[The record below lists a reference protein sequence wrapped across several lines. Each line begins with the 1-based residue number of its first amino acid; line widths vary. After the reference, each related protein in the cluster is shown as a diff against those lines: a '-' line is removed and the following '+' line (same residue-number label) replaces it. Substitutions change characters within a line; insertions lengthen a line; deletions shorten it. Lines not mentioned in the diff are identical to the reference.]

1 MSLQLSADSKARIE
15 AITGRYPNR
24 QAALLPALH
33 VAQGQFGHLSPEVQG
48 LVAQILG
55 VPTTLVREVVTFYE
69 MYHEHPEGQFHLE
82 ICTAFSCH
90 LLGADGLTKHCKKKL
105 GIEVGHHTEDGV
117 FSLMEAECL
126 ASCGSGPMM
135 RVGDDYYEHLTPA
148 ALDHLIE
155 KFRGMAPA
163 LKGAHYEH
171 GKDGPHTGPVKGFAP
186 KLLPTTPMPPVP
198 AKPSEPAP
206 AAPAAAAPAAP
217 APKAS

>member
-1 MSLQLSADSKARIE
+1 MSLQLSADSKAQIE

-24 QAALLPALH
+24 QAALLPSLH
-33 VAQGQFGHLSPEVQG
+33 VAQHQFGHLSPEVQA
-48 LVAQILG
+48 LVAQVLG

-90 LLGADGLTKHCKKKL
+90 LMGADGLTKHCKKKL

-135 RVGDDYYEHLTPA
+135 RVGDDYYEHLTPES
-148 ALDHLIE
+148 LDHLID
-155 KFRGMAPA
+155 KFRGMAPG
-163 LKGAHYEH
+163 LKGQHYEH
-171 GKDGPHTGPVKGFAP
+171 GKDGPHVGAVRGFVP
-186 KLLPTTPMPPVP
+186 KLLPVTPMPAVAKTEAKADDA
-198 AKPSEPAP
+198 AKPSTPAP
-206 AAPAAAAPAAP
+206 AAPA
-217 APKAS
+217 KS